1 MVTNMIPHPSE
12 QQKPMGFHV
21 LPTPVR
27 DVLAGILLVMAVI
40 LLLNRDLFGISS
52 GETWAVS
59 YGNF

>member
-1 MVTNMIPHPSE
+1 MVANMNSPLPE
-12 QQKPMGFHV
+12 QQKPMGFHA
-21 LPTPVR
+21 LPASVR
-27 DVLAGILLVMAVI
+27 DVLTGILLVMAII